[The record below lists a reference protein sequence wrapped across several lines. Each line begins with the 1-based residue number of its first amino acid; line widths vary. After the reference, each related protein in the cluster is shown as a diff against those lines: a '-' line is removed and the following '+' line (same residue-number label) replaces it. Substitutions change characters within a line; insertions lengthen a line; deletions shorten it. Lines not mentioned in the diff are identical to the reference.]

1 MVVAAQ
7 CLMANA
13 QGVSTTGP
21 SVPASRD
28 YPARPIR
35 LLIPFPAGGATDIL
49 GRVIA
54 QKLSLS
60 LGQQV
65 VVENKPGAGG
75 TIGSD
80 FVAKAAPDGYTL
92 LMATSS
98 THSIG
103 PALNPKIPYHAEK
116 DFAPVFHL
124 GTVPN
129 ALIVS
134 NSFPAR
140 TLREFVAELR
150 AKPGAYN
157 FGSSGLGTI
166 PHLSAEL
173 LKIQAGGKDGAL
185 FAVHI
190 PYRGTGQVL
199 PDLIAGQ
206 IGFLMDSALTAAP
219 HVREGKVR
227 ALAIT
232 GATRSKTMPEV
243 PTFSE
248 LRVPGMEA
256 STWFGVFAPAKT
268 PPEVVT
274 KLNRSLNSLLSQAD
288 LQDRLDKLG
297 ATPVGGSPEDFA
309 RVVARDLRE
318 WSAVIQRAKISAD

>member
-1 MVVAAQ
+1 
-7 CLMANA
+7 MAKG
-13 QGVSTTGP
+13 QGVGAPGTLSP
-21 SVPASRD
+21 VSRD
-28 YPARPIR
+28 YPNHPIR
-35 LLIPFPAGGATDIL
+35 LLIPFPAGGATDVL

-54 QKLSLS
+54 QKLSQN
-60 LGQQV
+60 LGQNV

-80 FVAKAAPDGYTL
+80 AVAKAAPDGYTL

-116 DFAPVFHL
+116 DFAPIFHL
-124 GTVPN
+124 ATVPN
-129 ALIVS
+129 TLIVS

-140 TLREFVAELR
+140 SLREFVAELR

-157 FGSSGLGTI
+157 FGSSGIGTI

-173 LKIQAGGKDGAL
+173 LKIQAGGKEGAL

-232 GATRSKTMPEV
+232 GPTRSKTMPDV
-243 PTFSE
+243 PTFTE
-248 LRVPGMEA
+248 LRIPGMEA

-268 PPEVVT
+268 PAEIIS
-274 KLNRSLNSLLSQAD
+274 KLNRALNALLSQAD
-288 LQDRLDKLG
+288 LQERLDKLG

-318 WSAVIQRAKISAD
+318 WSAVIQRASIKAE